1 MRVSLFII
9 SCCFLVFGCSSIPTP
24 ITYEYSEQKK
34 MQAAQ
39 HWNTLAED
47 VANKINNELIRN
59 DFLNAAVYV
68 KETCGNDAEPCDQNE
83 TSQFNEGFRDL
94 LVTQLVN
101 FGIPTN
107 TEIDRDIIV
116 VDYKVQIVH
125 HSGGRV
131 PVPATGSI
139 TALTA
144 AVVVLRNAPAELM
157 AIVLAGAFDFYNT
170 VSTMHSNYE
179 VIITSSMV
187 SKKKYI
193 FRSSDI
199 YYINDSDFWH
209 YRDYGGK
216 SKEIQ
221 LTGTS
226 MAEQPAVHEN
236 TRIPD
241 LELTPKQQPPRDI

>member
-1 MRVSLFII
+1 MRVSLLIVSF
-9 SCCFLVFGCSSIPTP
+9 CFLVFGCSYIPNP
-24 ITYEYSEQKK
+24 APYEYSEQKK

-59 DFLNAAVYV
+59 DFLNASVYV

-107 TEIDRDIIV
+107 TEINRDVIV
-116 VDYKVQIVH
+116 VDYKVQVVH
-125 HSGGRV
+125 HSSDRV
-131 PVPATGSI
+131 PVPPTGAI
-139 TALTA
+139 TTLTSVIA
-144 AVVVLRNAPAELM
+144 VLRDAPKELI
-157 AIVLAGAFDFYNT
+157 AIALAGTLDIYKA

-187 SKKKYI
+187 SKNIYI

-209 YRDYGGK
+209 YKDYGGK
-216 SKEIQ
+216 SREIQ
-221 LTGTS
+221 LTGTD
-226 MAEQPAVHEN
+226 MTEQPTVEEN

-241 LELTPKQQPPRDI
+241 MELSPKQQPRDI